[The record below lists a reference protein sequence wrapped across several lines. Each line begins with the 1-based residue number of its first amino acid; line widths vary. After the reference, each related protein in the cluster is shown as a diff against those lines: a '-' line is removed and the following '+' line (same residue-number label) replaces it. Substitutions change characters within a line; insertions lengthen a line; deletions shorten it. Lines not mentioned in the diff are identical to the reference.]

1 ASKVGRL
8 SRDSGRHLVGPVQL
22 REQFEMGAPAQ
33 YRFARPQ
40 ESAGGFVISSRAVA
54 PAILDD
60 TASTLRIGP
69 LASIGPVY
77 WNGTHPSVF
86 EFRVEKN
93 GTTTSMPQELLFE
106 LNGARVTPHIAT
118 FGGTSY
124 QISNIGS
131 VRVMQRKKYNPL
143 AVIIFLLGLGI
154 LAAAIIKSRMTGLA
168 EESFSMAATG
178 IAVVIG
184 SFLLQ
189 LIWPLRVYVLVLR
202 TSSGDADAITSRN
215 KEFVSNV
222 QKAVEQAFVVR
233 VRQPPVSGT

>member
-1 ASKVGRL
+1 
-8 SRDSGRHLVGPVQL
+8 
-22 REQFEMGAPAQ
+22 
-33 YRFARPQ
+33 
-40 ESAGGFVISSRAVA
+40 
-54 PAILDD
+54 
-60 TASTLRIGP
+60 
-69 LASIGPVY
+69 
-77 WNGTHPSVF
+77 
-86 EFRVEKN
+86 
-93 GTTTSMPQELLFE
+93 MPQDFLFE

-124 QISNIGS
+124 QISHIGS

-143 AVIIFLLGLGI
+143 AVIST
-154 LAAAIIKSRMTGLA
+154 LAAAIVKSRMTGLA

-202 TSSGDADAITSRN
+202 TSSGEVDAIVSRN

-233 VRQPPVSGT
+233 ARQP

>member
-1 ASKVGRL
+1 
-8 SRDSGRHLVGPVQL
+8 
-22 REQFEMGAPAQ
+22 
-33 YRFARPQ
+33 
-40 ESAGGFVISSRAVA
+40 
-54 PAILDD
+54 
-60 TASTLRIGP
+60 
-69 LASIGPVY
+69 
-77 WNGTHPSVF
+77 
-86 EFRVEKN
+86 
-93 GTTTSMPQELLFE
+93 MPQELLFE

-131 VRVMQRKKYNPL
+131 VRVMQRKKYNSL
-143 AVIIFLLGLGI
+143 AVIIFVLGLGI
-154 LAAAIIKSRMTGLA
+154 VVAAMVKSRMTGLA

-189 LIWPLRVYVLVLR
+189 LIWPLRVCVLVLR
-202 TSSGDADAITSRN
+202 TSSGEVDAIVSRN

-233 VRQPPVSGT
+233 ARQPPVSEI